1 MAVAPRLLNPTKV
14 TVTEIDS
21 PKQRIDPLRRTP
33 VNFIAKQVSY
43 KVDAQVKWNTQ
54 IGDFANP
61 IMTGTGPDERE
72 MGYIVCLL
80 KDLKALGKALKRGD
94 RINVAGQFINL
105 NLFILRVEYGS
116 HYGGEFKL
124 VRAVFTDRMGKDGV
138 VAPVGP
144 PAATSTFIDE
154 EGNTFTDEGGNP
166 FSNEP

>member
-80 KDLKALGKALKRGD
+80 NDLKPLGKALKRGD

-105 NLFILRVEYGS
+105 NHSNQLRKNLSSNLNNGFI
-116 HYGGEFKL
+116 
-124 VRAVFTDRMGKDGV
+124 
-138 VAPVGP
+138 
-144 PAATSTFIDE
+144 FISFFIYF
-154 EGNTFTDEGGNP
+154 NNIYCL
-166 FSNEP
+166 